1 VRALQFVLIALLIVM
16 IIVPFLV
23 RRRRPV
29 ASRPRPVLRDELVK
43 DPVCQTYVVRS
54 RAVAGADAKYFCSA
68 ECARR
73 WAAQSRG

>member
-1 VRALQFVLIALLIVM
+1 MRALQFVLIALLIVM
-16 IIVPFLV
+16 ILLPLLL
-23 RRRRPV
+23 RRRSV
-29 ASRPRPVLRDELVK
+29 ASRSGEALADELVK

-54 RAVAGADAKYFCSA
+54 RAVAGANATYFCSA